1 MAQQSV
7 IGDDSLDIAVDQGEE
22 RTLVRLRGRVG
33 IDSSPELRDRL
44 LTILREQ
51 TPKTVIVDLAEVAS
65 IEASGIA
72 TLLEALKIARSRQ
85 STLCLKGLQGRTAR
99 FFEVTGL
106 LGVFQTATGCEVD
119 SPVKGN

>member
-1 MAQQSV
+1 MSQESV
-7 IGDDSLDIAVDQGEE
+7 IGDDSLDIEVDQGEE

-44 LTILREQ
+44 LTVLQGQ
-51 TPKTVIVDLAEVAS
+51 TPKSVIVDLAEVAS

-85 STLCLKGLQGRTAR
+85 STLCLRGLQGRTAR

-106 LGVFQTATGCEVD
+106 LGVFQTATGCAVD
-119 SPVKGN
+119 LRGEGN

>member
-1 MAQQSV
+1 LTRQSV
-7 IGDDSLDIAVDQGEE
+7 IGDDSLDIEVDEGGE

-44 LTILREQ
+44 LTILQGQ

-72 TLLEALKIARSRQ
+72 TLLEALKIARNRQ
-85 STLCLKGLQGRTAR
+85 ATLCLKGLQGRAAR

-106 LGVFQTATGCEVD
+106 LGVFQAATGCEGD
-119 SPVKGN
+119 SPGKGN